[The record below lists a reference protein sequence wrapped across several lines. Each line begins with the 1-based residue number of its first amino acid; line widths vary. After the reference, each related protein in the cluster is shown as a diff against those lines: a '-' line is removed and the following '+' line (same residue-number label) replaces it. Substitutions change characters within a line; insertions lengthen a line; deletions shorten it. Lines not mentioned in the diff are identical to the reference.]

1 MARADRG
8 QAEARGSR
16 LAAAALAAAV
26 TVVALVVSGLSAHGH
41 ADSPP
46 LPPPAPVLASFD
58 GGQIT
63 VADFEAAVANKAP
76 VLRVALKQQAERE
89 RMLHAMVDY
98 ELLIQEATR
107 RGYADNDEVHASM
120 LIELTHRIE
129 AAVDRSVDEATL
141 PEAELRAY
149 YAAHR
154 AQLAIPPMRRATYI
168 RVATQREALELAAR
182 VRRMPVSDFR
192 DLALGRG
199 GAGQGHG
206 SELPYV
212 DAEGHPAGVPS
223 AASVDRALVDRTF
236 ALAKEGQVSEP
247 FEHGGGFVVLQ
258 LTGTTTGAGT
268 RFEDA
273 EPRVRE
279 GLALERRAQARAAL
293 EQQLRGAYAV
303 EVHAE
308 LSDPI
313 ALDPAPPAD
322 IPAGFPAAP
331 PDPRAPTVIVEP
343 DGA

>member
-1 MARADRG
+1 MARAERG
-8 QAEARGSR
+8 QAEERGSR
-16 LAAAALAAAV
+16 MAAAAIAAAV
-26 TVVALVVSGLSAHGH
+26 VVAALLSGLSARGH

-76 VLRVALKQQAERE
+76 VLRVAFKQQAERE
-89 RMLHAMVDY
+89 RMLRAMVDY
-98 ELLIQEATR
+98 ELLIREATR
-107 RGYADNDEVHASM
+107 RGYANDDDVHAAM

-129 AAVDRSVDEATL
+129 AAADASVDEATL
-141 PEAELRAY
+141 PEPDLRAY
-149 YAAHR
+149 YDAHR
-154 AQLAIPPMRRATYI
+154 AQLAIPAMRRATYI
-168 RVATQREALELAAR
+168 RVATRQEATELAAR

-223 AASVDRALVDRTF
+223 AAPVDRALVERAF

-273 EPRVRE
+273 VPRVHE
-279 GLALERRAQARAAL
+279 ALALERRAQARAAL
-293 EQQLRGAYAV
+293 EQQLRGAYVV

-308 LSDPI
+308 LSEAI
-313 ALDPAPPAD
+313 ALDPVPPAD

-331 PDPRAPTVIVEP
+331 PDPRAATVTVEP